1 MKYDKLYY
9 EKVKPGDIFK
19 NYKVLCPIFGFA
31 PTTGKSRIL
40 QMNVIDS
47 LIRYKKVGC
56 SFHITEVLQPDGTW
70 STLETLEAECPV
82 CNRLMPEGF
91 YMFRAAE
98 CASDIRKTENMPEP
112 YHVPNTVFPNSL
124 IKTYKTFCDT
134 MKIRYQKGD
143 SKPAS
148 LKNIQKYLDLQQSGR
163 DFKIGN
169 IYVAPI
175 EYFPPSEYS
184 KRFVASRQHT
194 ALIEYMLIS
203 YLYGHWSAGTDVII
217 SSKKDIMR
225 DLNLILT
232 YANDFDLK
240 NELYNRI
247 GNNTPEEQELVKKY
261 YKDGMSIQYRLYR
274 KADQLL
280 QNALSSI
287 RSKNLFS
294 VHEKYYILEENAPH
308 CRPATKDEEETIV
321 KLQRAQMSAMGVVN
335 MYGILAQKRSSI
347 YYDGLRQKYLQQGW
361 VTVKRELEFIP
372 CRDFLFYHATDTALN
387 SYRTQISAFMRN
399 YMATCVANEN
409 ESYLTYL
416 LGDDA
421 PQEALQKAIQVRNGE
436 LYQIACQPK
445 EQCQSELQLLLD
457 IFYPEYEV

>member
-47 LIRYKKVGC
+47 LIRYKKVGY

-70 STLETLEAECPV
+70 CTLETLEAECPV
-82 CNRLMPEGF
+82 SNRLMPEGF

-247 GNNTPEEQELVKKY
+247 GNNTPGEQELVKKY

-280 QNALSSI
+280 QNAFFSI

-294 VHEKYYILEENAPH
+294 VHERSYIMDENSTQYRA
-308 CRPATKDEEETIV
+308 ATEEEEKII
-321 KLQRAQMSAMGVVN
+321 MSLRKNQLSDMGVTN
-335 MYGILAQKRSSI
+335 MHIVIMQNKNNAFYYGIHKR
-347 YYDGLRQKYLQQGW
+347 YRQQGW
-361 VTVKRELEFIP
+361 QTVKQFMEFIP
-372 CRDFLFYHATDTALN
+372 CRDFLAYQPTETELYT
-387 SYRTQISAFMRN
+387 YRKKIREFMKKHIAARIMEEN
-399 YMATCVANEN
+399 QAYAAYSKGGIVADNILRIGDRVNDDPLYRIARQPKAKCRSE
-409 ESYLTYL
+409 LRLL
-416 LGDDA
+416 LG
-421 PQEALQKAIQVRNGE
+421 
-436 LYQIACQPK
+436 
-445 EQCQSELQLLLD
+445 LL
-457 IFYPEYEV
+457 YPEK